1 MELRKRS
8 SHNESIK
15 NMCTEVS
22 VTALMTRV
30 TRSMSLTVDTPAL
43 VTRHPSVEAK
53 RTALGYTQSMA
64 LGGEIYFSH

>member
-1 MELRKRS
+1 
-8 SHNESIK
+8 
-15 NMCTEVS
+15 MCIEVS

-30 TRSMSLTVDTPAL
+30 TRSMSLTVNTTAL
-43 VTRHPSVEAK
+43 VTRHPSAEEK